1 MVEFGCHS
9 KKHFTIFFIF
19 MYIWTNNANYR
30 LLFLGQIDGKLIGFL
45 LLLLLLFYFLVSSLN
60 SKTKKGNSLVTK
72 EKIVKKNRNFK
83 LRQITSGAQPTSCSK
98 GNKASCFGF
107 IFLHC
112 IYITC
117 INGYLYILN
126 GIYTYIHTL
135 RLTSHL
141 EGLNS
146 LGFG

>member
-19 MYIWTNNANYR
+19 MYIWTNNANYL
-30 LLFLGQIDGKLIGFL
+30 LLFLGQIDAKLIGVF
-45 LLLLLLFYFLVSSLN
+45 FFSISSLN

-72 EKIVKKNRNFK
+72 EEIVKKNRNFK

-107 IFLHC
+107 ILLHC

-117 INGYLYILN
+117 INEYLYILN